1 MTFIAL
7 IPARLKSTRL
17 PDKPLADIGGKPMIV
32 RVVEQVLQSAASQ
45 VFVATDDEQIKAAVE
60 AAGYAAILTQS
71 DHPSGTDRLAEAV
84 DQLGL
89 ADDAV
94 VVNVQGDEPLIDPA
108 LINAVAAKLI
118 ADASLSMSTACHHID
133 TAADFLNPNAVKV
146 VLDSRQRAMYFSR
159 AAIPWPRDA
168 FMQQQSVLPPE
179 LTPLRHIGIY
189 GYRAGFLRTYR
200 ELSPSSIESIEALEQ
215 LRVLWH
221 GYSIGVH
228 IAADAPMAGVDT
240 PEDLAR
246 VRQAFTQRS
255 ESKKY

>member
-1 MTFIAL
+1 MSFVAL

-32 RVVEQVLQSAASQ
+32 RVIEQALKSSARL
-45 VFVATDDEQIKAAVE
+45 VCVATDDEQIKAAVE
-60 AAGYAAILTQS
+60 AAGYTAILTRS
-71 DHPSGTDRLAEAV
+71 DHPSGTDRLAEAIEH
-84 DQLGL
+84 LGL

-94 VVNVQGDEPLIDPA
+94 VVNVQGDEPLIDPL
-108 LINAVAAKLI
+108 LIDAVAAKLI
-118 ADASLSMSTACHHID
+118 ADRSLAMSTACHAISD
-133 TAADFLNPNAVKV
+133 RADFLNSNVVKV
-146 VLDSRQRAMYFSR
+146 VLDAKQRAMYFSR

-168 FMQQQSVLPPE
+168 FMHDQAVLPAE

-189 GYRAGFLRTYR
+189 GYRAEFLRTYQK
-200 ELSPSSIESIEALEQ
+200 LSPSCIESIEALEQ

-228 IAADAPMAGVDT
+228 ISADAPLAGVDT

-246 VRQAFTQRS
+246 VRDAFARL
-255 ESKKY
+255 SKI